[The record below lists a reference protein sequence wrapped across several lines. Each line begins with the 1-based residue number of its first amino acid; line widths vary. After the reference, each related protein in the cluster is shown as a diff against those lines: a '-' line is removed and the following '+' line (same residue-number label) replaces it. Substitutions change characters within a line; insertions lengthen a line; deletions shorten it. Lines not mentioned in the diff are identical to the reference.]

1 VLLFLNFWLIV
12 WIIRTDVRKLAHT
25 PDKSKPEQATHQGVE
40 GEIVEI
46 STTCPT
52 LSK

>member
-1 VLLFLNFWLIV
+1 M
-12 WIIRTDVRKLAHT
+12 WIIRTDVRKLADT
-25 PDKSKPEQATHQGVE
+25 PDKSKPEQATHRAQRG

-52 LSK
+52 LGQ